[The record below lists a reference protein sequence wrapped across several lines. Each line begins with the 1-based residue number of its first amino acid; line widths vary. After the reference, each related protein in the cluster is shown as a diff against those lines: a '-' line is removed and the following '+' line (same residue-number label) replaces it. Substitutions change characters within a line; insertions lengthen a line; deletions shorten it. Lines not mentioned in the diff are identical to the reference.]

1 MSGATTSAVWLAL
14 LCGVLAV
21 IYGFVSSRWI
31 LGLDAG
37 NAKMQSIAAAIQQ
50 GAKAYLN
57 RQYRT
62 IAIVGVVLFV
72 IILFTPGLGFT
83 TALGFAIG
91 AILSGAAGYIG
102 MNVSVKANVRTA
114 QAATRGL
121 NDALAVAF
129 RGGAITGMLVVGLGL
144 LGVAGFYWWLGGVSA
159 DPARLHDTIRPLIG
173 LAFGSSLISIF
184 ARLGGGI
191 FTKGADVGADLVGK
205 VEAGIPEDD
214 PRNPAVIADNV
225 GDNVGDCAGMAADLF
240 ETYAVTLIATM
251 LLGALMLTSAPA
263 AAATYPLALGGFAI
277 IASIVGAMFVKVTPG
292 KKIMS
297 ALYRG
302 LIVAGVLALVFFYPI
317 TAWLIPDNI
326 LGGTGAV
333 MKIYLS
339 AVVGLVLTGLLVWIT
354 EYYTG
359 TEYKPVRYVAAASE
373 TGHGTNI
380 IAGLAVS
387 MKSTA
392 WPVLMVCAAIIV
404 SYWLAGLYGIAI
416 AATSMLSMAGIIVA
430 LDAYG
435 PITDNAGGIAEMSNL
450 PDSVRA
456 ITDPL
461 DAVGNTTKA
470 VTKGYAIGSAGLA
483 ALVLFADYTHA
494 LEAAGKAV
502 SFDLSN
508 HMVIVGL
515 FIGGLVPYL
524 FGAMA
529 MEAVGRAAGSV
540 VVEVRRQFREIK
552 GIMEGTATPEYG
564 RAVDMLTSAAIK
576 EMIVPSLL
584 PVVVPILVGV
594 FLGPAALGGLL
605 MGTIV
610 TGLFVAISMCTGGGA
625 WDNAKKYI
633 EEGNHGGK
641 GSEAHKAAVTGDTV
655 GDPYKDTAGPAV
667 NPLIKIINI
676 VALLLVPVLGGGAA
690 TSAKPAG
697 HGAATAPVA
706 ATAPAAA
713 AADAAKAAAGAAA
726 SAANAAADAAKTAA
740 GAAADATKAAA
751 GTVAAAAGTAA
762 SAAATLAKPDAVKVY
777 FDVDK
782 FDPPADLS
790 QMIVK
795 LVDYAKSSPNAK
807 LAISGYHDHSGNPA
821 ANEELAKNRAK
832 IVLEALKAAGVP
844 EDRLML
850 LKPQVVDAGM
860 GLEARR
866 VEVNVAQ

>member
-1 MSGATTSAVWLAL
+1 MSGATSTAVWFAL
-14 LCGVLAV
+14 ICGALAV
-21 IYGFVSSRWI
+21 LYGIVSSRWI
-31 LGLDAG
+31 VGLDAG
-37 NAKMQSIAAAIQQ
+37 NPKMQSIALAIQQ
-50 GAKAYLN
+50 GAKAYLS

-62 IAIVGVVLFV
+62 ISIVGVALFLVILFV
-72 IILFTPGLGFT
+72 PGLGVD
-83 TALGFAIG
+83 TAIGFAIG
-91 AILSGAAGYIG
+91 AILSGAAGFIG

-121 NDALAVAF
+121 NEALTVAF
-129 RGGAITGMLVVGLGL
+129 RGGAITGMLVVGLGM
-144 LGVAGFYWWLGGVSA
+144 LGVAGFFVYLGGLTVSP
-159 DPARLHDTIRPLIG
+159 DKVHDIMRPLIG

-251 LLGALMLTSAPA
+251 LLGALMLTNAPMA
-263 AAATYPLALGGFAI
+263 AVTYPLALGGFAI
-277 IASIVGAMFVKVTPG
+277 IASIVGCHFVKATPG

-302 LIVAGVLALVFFYPI
+302 LIVAGVLALIAFYPI
-317 TAWLIPDNI
+317 TTWLIPDNA
-326 LGGTGAV
+326 LGGTGAA
-333 MKIYLS
+333 MKVYLS

-404 SYWLAGLYGIAI
+404 SFALAGLYGIAI

-435 PITDNAGGIAEMSNL
+435 PITDNAGGIAEMAEL

-456 ITDPL
+456 VTDPL

-494 LEAAGKAV
+494 LEAAGSKV

-552 GIMEGTATPEYG
+552 GIMEGTAKPDYS
-564 RAVDMLTSAAIK
+564 RAVDMLTTAAIK
-576 EMIVPSLL
+576 EMIIPSLL
-584 PVVVPILVGV
+584 PVAVPILVGV
-594 FLGPAALGGLL
+594 FLGAEALGGLL
-605 MGTIV
+605 MGTII

-633 EEGNHGGK
+633 EEGHHGGK

-676 VALLLVPVLGGGAA
+676 VALLLVPVIAGPGTGAA
-690 TSAKPAG
+690 KKPHSSVEPPAVVASAPAP
-697 HGAATAPVA
+697 APVIAAPVA
-706 ATAPAAA
+706 AARGMP
-713 AADAAKAAAGAAA
+713 
-726 SAANAAADAAKTAA
+726 SA
-740 GAAADATKAAA
+740 
-751 GTVAAAAGTAA
+751 
-762 SAAATLAKPDAVKVY
+762 
-777 FDVDK
+777 
-782 FDPPADLS
+782 
-790 QMIVK
+790 
-795 LVDYAKSSPNAK
+795 
-807 LAISGYHDHSGNPA
+807 H
-821 ANEELAKNRAK
+821 
-832 IVLEALKAAGVP
+832 
-844 EDRLML
+844 
-850 LKPQVVDAGM
+850 
-860 GLEARR
+860 
-866 VEVNVAQ
+866 